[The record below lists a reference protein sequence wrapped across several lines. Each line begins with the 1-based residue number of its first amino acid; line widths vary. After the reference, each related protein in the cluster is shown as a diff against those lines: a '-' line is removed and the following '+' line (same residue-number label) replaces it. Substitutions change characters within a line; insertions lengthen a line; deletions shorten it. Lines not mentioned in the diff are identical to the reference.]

1 MNLLQIYKLMIFEYK
16 SLMEQ
21 LGNPTLGH
29 DVRELNQVADLLAKE
44 GAAKKIFGRT
54 EIWQFVRCL

>member
-1 MNLLQIYKLMIFEYK
+1 
-16 SLMEQ
+16 MEQ